1 MDAEFHPLPQ
11 LAPQEVEELAYLL
24 RRAIANSQLA
34 FHEQDLDA
42 AGVETEQGVAIV
54 AEDWAV
60 DPDLITFD
68 DGTTARFG
76 VHLYVSSADLDRLCG
91 SET

>member
-1 MDAEFHPLPQ
+1 MSPEIHTLPPLNDHQ
-11 LAPQEVEELAYLL
+11 VKTLAVLL

-34 FHEQDLDA
+34 LHEQDLGPD
-42 AGVETEQGVAIV
+42 GKETEQGISIV

-60 DPDLITFD
+60 DPDEITFD
-68 DGTTARFG
+68 DGTPARFG
-76 VHLYVSSADLDRLCG
+76 IHLYVASADLDRLCG